1 MPVPHVESLRADRW
15 KLLNPT
21 ERLEALQELENELAK
36 QRGDEPCLVVGKNL
50 GENILGWHTRSNTGP
65 DTIEINSEL
74 ISRDQ
79 PYEAVET
86 LFHEDRHAYQ
96 VYAIQHPGTHDNL
109 GEVED
114 WRKNL
119 DGGYIEDTGLNYDYY
134 RWQPVEADAN
144 QIARERTDEL
154 YLGMFQDSE
163 KYPDY
168 RAEKEQEI
176 SRDIE
181 HAKMN
186 IGDNY
191 QEKARQ
197 KMIEKYQGKLK
208 QQESESEDYYYG
220 HGY

>member
-1 MPVPHVESLRADRW
+1 MPVPYVENLRADRW
-15 KLLNPT
+15 ELLNFT
-21 ERLEALQELENELAK
+21 ERLKALQELENELAK
-36 QRGDEPCLVVGKNL
+36 QRGDEPCLVVGGDL
-50 GENILGWHTRSNTGP
+50 GENNLGRYIPSNTGSG
-65 DTIEINSEL
+65 TIQINSEL
-74 ISRDQ
+74 ILSDQ

-96 VYAIQHPGTHDNL
+96 AYAIQHPGTHDNP

-119 DGGYIEDTGLNYDYY
+119 DGGYIEDTTGLNYDYY

-144 QIARERTDEL
+144 QIARKCTDEL
-154 YLGMFQDSE
+154 YSGEFQDGE

-186 IGDNY
+186 IGENY
-191 QEKARQ
+191 QEEARQ
-197 KMIEKYQGKLK
+197 EMIKKYQNNLE
-208 QQESESEDYYYG
+208 QQESEDYYYG
-220 HGY
+220 YGY

>member
-96 VYAIQHPGTHDNL
+96 AYAIQHP
-109 GEVED
+109 
-114 WRKNL
+114 
-119 DGGYIEDTGLNYDYY
+119 
-134 RWQPVEADAN
+134 
-144 QIARERTDEL
+144 
-154 YLGMFQDSE
+154 
-163 KYPDY
+163 
-168 RAEKEQEI
+168 
-176 SRDIE
+176 
-181 HAKMN
+181 
-186 IGDNY
+186 
-191 QEKARQ
+191 
-197 KMIEKYQGKLK
+197 
-208 QQESESEDYYYG
+208 
-220 HGY
+220 